1 MSDNLL
7 LNSHPSN
14 FILFFTLFTLSLT
27 YESKLIVHAYELSG
41 QYTLPMYSPSQTSS
55 SLILSGLTVYF
66 SSSAVWTRSPN
77 LSRPIFQT
85 PVGLGMFLHDFF
97 GGKQENRP
105 YFQSSH
111 FTRKFPRDLLRL
123 KLVIVNTT
131 NFILILRMLRG
142 YKY

>member
-77 LSRPIFQT
+77 LSRPIFYT
-85 PVGLGMFLHDFF
+85 PLGLGMFLHDLLV
-97 GGKQENRP
+97 KKKENIP
-105 YFQSSH
+105 SFQSTH
-111 FTRKFPRDLLRL
+111 FTRKFPRNLLRL

-131 NFILILRMLRG
+131 KFRLMLGLLGG